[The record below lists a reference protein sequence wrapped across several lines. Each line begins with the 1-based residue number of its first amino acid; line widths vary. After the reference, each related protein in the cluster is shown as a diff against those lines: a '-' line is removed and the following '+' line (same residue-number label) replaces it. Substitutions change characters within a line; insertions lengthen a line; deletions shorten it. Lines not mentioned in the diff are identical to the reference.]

1 MTLEQLK
8 TEAVKVND
16 IKIQWEQVTADEKH
30 EREFVH
36 ALELACASIPGLEYI
51 YTMLGGGHSA
61 LPVDEQETVIEQC
74 VDELFAA
81 YQLQEVLQR
90 YKMILEITEVVSQ
103 K

>member
-8 TEAVKVND
+8 AEAVRVND
-16 IKIQWEQVTADEKH
+16 INIQWEQITANEKH

-51 YTMLGGGHSA
+51 YTMLSGGISTC
-61 LPVDEQETVIEQC
+61 EN
-74 VDELFAA
+74 ELFAA

-90 YKMILEITEVVSQ
+90 YNMILEITEIVSQ

>member
-8 TEAVKVND
+8 AAAVRVND
-16 IKIQWEQVTADEKH
+16 FNIQWEQITANEKH

-51 YTMLGGGHSA
+51 YTMLSGGIST
-61 LPVDEQETVIEQC
+61 LSVDEQETVIEQC
-74 VDELFAA
+74 ENELFAA

-90 YKMILEITEVVSQ
+90 YNMILEITEIVSQ

>member
-8 TEAVKVND
+8 AEAVRVND
-16 IKIQWEQVTADEKH
+16 INIQWEQITANEKH

-51 YTMLGGGHSA
+51 YKMLSWGIST
-61 LPVDEQETVIEQC
+61 LSVDEQN
-74 VDELFAA
+74 ELFAA

-90 YKMILEITEVVSQ
+90 YNMILEITEIVSQ

>member
-8 TEAVKVND
+8 TEAVKVNEID
-16 IKIQWEQVTADEKH
+16 IQWEQVTADEKH

-51 YTMLGGGHSA
+51 YTMLSGGNST

-74 VDELFAA
+74 ADELFAA

-90 YKMILEITEVVSQ
+90 YKMILEITEVISQ

>member
-51 YTMLGGGHSA
+51 YTMLSGGHSA

-74 VDELFAA
+74 ADELFAA